1 VIGIGSLVILSTL
14 MLSAQSALP
23 DWVKAW
29 GLAVVQM
36 VFSGAASIGS
46 LAWGAIAD
54 RLGIPWTLVLAAG
67 GLAAAS
73 MLTVRWRLAQDTVDR
88 TPLQHWADAVV
99 AGDIP
104 RDQGPVMVTVEYRVH
119 PDRSAAFA
127 AALERLGHVRRRDG
141 ALRAFHHTADPR
153 RHIEAFI
160 VENWIEHLRQ
170 HTRVTLAD
178 QALEQEVRVFQVGDK
193 APIVTHLV
201 KRQNT
206 CDLRYLRGTANQPLS
221 RASNSFHPINR
232 RPSHQSVYRAI
243 VRTIGPRAH
252 EHHSSPIAI
261 DQLSELWEPCRASRL
276 DCQRS

>member
-1 VIGIGSLVILSTL
+1 MIGIGSLVILSTL
-14 MLSAQSALP
+14 MLSAQLALP

-36 VFSGAASIGS
+36 VFSGSASIGS

-170 HTRVTLAD
+170 HTRVTPRRPGAGAGSEGVSGGGQSPD
-178 QALEQEVRVFQVGDK
+178 CHAFGK
-193 APIVTHLV
+193 APEHLRLEV
-201 KRQNT
+201 S
-206 CDLRYLRGTANQPLS
+206 S
-221 RASNSFHPINR
+221 RNS
-232 RPSHQSVYRAI
+232 QSTSFTGVQ
-243 VRTIGPRAH
+243 
-252 EHHSSPIAI
+252 
-261 DQLSELWEPCRASRL
+261 QLSSHKPPSIAPKCVPGNRTYDWPAGS
-276 DCQRS
+276 